1 MTVMKWNKRC
11 IIGISNVKRQQGKI
25 IFNVVII
32 FISIKKDLFC
42 ISGTTIRRTD
52 MSQSVCEE

>member
-32 FISIKKDLFC
+32 FISIKK
-42 ISGTTIRRTD
+42 R
-52 MSQSVCEE
+52 SVLYFWNDD